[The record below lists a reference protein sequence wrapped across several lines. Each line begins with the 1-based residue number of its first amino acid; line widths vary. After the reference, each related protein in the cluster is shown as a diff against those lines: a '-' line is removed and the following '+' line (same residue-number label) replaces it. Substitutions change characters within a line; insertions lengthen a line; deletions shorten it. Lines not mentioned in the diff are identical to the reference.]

1 MLILLQSVAQTA
13 CTTLSAKAKSV
24 RSTEK
29 MLILDEVSNIYVNV
43 DCLQSAFSLKIR
55 LVLILSSAITNH
67 NVIHEGLRPDEKR
80 RTVDSFVVN
89 KPSVSPET
97 E

>member
-1 MLILLQSVAQTA
+1 MVL
-13 CTTLSAKAKSV
+13 
-24 RSTEK
+24 
-29 MLILDEVSNIYVNV
+29 

-55 LVLILSSAITNH
+55 LVLISSSAIANH
-67 NVIHEGLRPDEKR
+67 YVIITKGMTERLEQAMRPDEKR
-80 RTVDSFVVN
+80 GTADSFVVL